1 MKKAVASAS
10 TSLNDPLGARVQRG
24 GIRVYDVKGQ
34 DTEKTSPREA
44 S

>member
-10 TSLNDPLGARVQRG
+10 TSLNDRLGARVQRRG
-24 GIRVYDVKGQ
+24 LRVYDVKGQ
-34 DTEKTSPREA
+34 DMEKTSEREA